1 MAPLPCLGARR
12 FCAPFACTRPQFT
25 NRSLERPGCQR
36 SGEGRTMPGADRR
49 GFDWKEIAEVLQIAG
64 VSSRV
69 TFLHEIRGLVV
80 HKEESNSDSVKPD
93 KLPDERG
100 EKLFL
105 NVVSSLR
112 RRRPDRSR
120 KR

>member
-1 MAPLPCLGARR
+1 M
-12 FCAPFACTRPQFT
+12 
-25 NRSLERPGCQR
+25 S
-36 SGEGRTMPGADRR
+36 GADRR

-69 TFLHEIRGLVV
+69 TFLQEIRGLMV
-80 HKEESNSDSVKPD
+80 HKEESNSDGVKPD

-105 NVVSSLR
+105 NVGASLR
-112 RRRPDRSR
+112 RQADESSR